1 MGKSTKNDYICKI
14 IEFNLTKRIMKKY
27 FFLLGAAA
35 VMAFAA
41 SCNQNNGTTTEAAAA
56 NDSTIVA
63 GSIVYFNMDKVME
76 GYDMANDLN
85 SVFETKT
92 SGIQAEIDRRGKKLE
107 KDANDFQ
114 NKVDKGLL
122 TTSVAQA
129 QYQKLQ
135 EQQQSYQQYAMRKQ
149 QEMAEEQQVMMNQIA
164 NAIAEYVQQFNE
176 ERQYAMIIATGGS
189 ILSTPVVTADAR
201 LDITDELLE
210 GLNAEYIKTKD
221 AAKK

>member
-1 MGKSTKNDYICKI
+1 
-14 IEFNLTKRIMKKY
+14 MKKNLIL
-27 FFLLGAAA
+27 FGAAA
-35 VMAFAA
+35 LVAIAV
-41 SCNQNNGTTTEAAAA
+41 SCNQNQTAAPAGTAAK
-56 NDSTIVA
+56 DSVAVA

-107 KDANDFQ
+107 KDAADFQ

-122 TTSVAQA
+122 TQSVAQA

-135 EQQQSYQQYAMRKQ
+135 EQQQSYQQYVVTKQ

-164 NAIAEYVQQFNE
+164 NAIAEYVAEYNE
-176 ERQYAMIIATGGS
+176 TRGYAMILASAGS
-189 ILSTPVVTADAR
+189 ILSTPVVTADPK
-201 LDITDELLE
+201 LDITEDLLA
-210 GLNAEYIKTKD
+210 GLNAAYIKTKESS
-221 AAKK
+221 KK

>member
-1 MGKSTKNDYICKI
+1 
-14 IEFNLTKRIMKKY
+14 MKKT
-27 FFLLGAAA
+27 LIVCGAAA
-35 VMAFAA
+35 LLALAA
-41 SCNQNNGTTTEAAAA
+41 SCNQNQTTAPDTAAAT
-56 NDSTIVA
+56 DSTAVA
-63 GSIVYFNMDKVME
+63 GSIVFFNMDQVME

-107 KDANDFQ
+107 KDATDFQ

-135 EQQQSYQQYAMRKQ
+135 QQQQEYQEYAVRKQ

-164 NAIAEYVQQFNE
+164 NAIAEYVVEYNATH
-176 ERQYAMIIATGGS
+176 QYALILTTAGS
-189 ILSTPVVTADAR
+189 ILSTPVVAGDPS
-201 LDITDELLE
+201 LDITEDLLA
-210 GLNAEYIKTKD
+210 GLNAAYIKTKES
-221 AAKK
+221 AKK

>member
-1 MGKSTKNDYICKI
+1 
-14 IEFNLTKRIMKKY
+14 MKKTLII
-27 FFLLGAAA
+27 FGVAAA
-35 VMAFAA
+35 VVLAV
-41 SCNQNNGTTTEAAAA
+41 SCNQNNGTATQAAPAQ
-56 NDSTIVA
+56 DSTAGA
-63 GSIVYFNMDKVME
+63 GSSVFFNLDKVLQ

-114 NKVDKGLL
+114 SKVDKGLL

-135 EQQQSYQQYAMRKQ
+135 QQQQEYQEYAVRKQ

-164 NAIAEYVQQFNE
+164 NAIAEFVE
-176 ERQYAMIIATGGS
+176 EYNQTHQYAMI
-189 ILSTPVVTADAR
+189 LSTSGNILTSPVVIGEDR
-201 LDITDELLE
+201 LDITEDLLA
-210 GLNAEYIKTKD
+210 GLNAAYIKTKETQ
-221 AAKK
+221 KK

>member
-1 MGKSTKNDYICKI
+1 
-14 IEFNLTKRIMKKY
+14 MKKTLIA
-27 FFLLGAAA
+27 FGAAA
-35 VMAFAA
+35 IL
-41 SCNQNNGTTTEAAAA
+41 AAAVSCQQNQTA
-56 NDSTIVA
+56 APAATAAKDSIAVA

-135 EQQQSYQQYAMRKQ
+135 QQQQEYQQYAMRKQ

-164 NAIAEYVQQFNE
+164 NAIAEYVVEFNAE
-176 ERQYAMIIATGGS
+176 HQYALILTTAGG
-189 ILSTPVVTADAR
+189 ILSTPVVAGVAK
-201 LDITDELLE
+201 LDITDEILA
-210 GLNAEYIKTKD
+210 GLNAAYIKTKQEN
-221 AAKK
+221 K

>member
-1 MGKSTKNDYICKI
+1 
-14 IEFNLTKRIMKKY
+14 MKKISI
-27 FFLLGAAA
+27 LAGVVA
-35 VMAFAA
+35 MAFAV
-41 SCNQNNGTTTEAAAA
+41 SCNQNQAAAPKEQA
-56 NDSTIVA
+56 AQDSVALAGA
-63 GSIVYFNMDKVME
+63 GSIVFFNMDEVMQ

-107 KDANDFQ
+107 KDATDFQ

-135 EQQQSYQQYAMRKQ
+135 QQQQDYQQYVVRKQ

-164 NAIAEYVQQFNE
+164 DAIAEYVKEYNAE
-176 ERQYAMIIATGGS
+176 HNYALILTTAGS
-189 ILSTPVVTADAR
+189 ILSTPVVTADPS
-201 LDITDELLE
+201 LDITEDLLA
-210 GLNAEYIKTKD
+210 GLNAAYIKTKE

>member
-1 MGKSTKNDYICKI
+1 
-14 IEFNLTKRIMKKY
+14 MKKTLIVCGADA
-27 FFLLGAAA
+27 LLAL
-35 VMAFAA
+35 AA
-41 SCNQNNGTTTEAAAA
+41 SCNQNQTTAPATAAAT
-56 NDSTIVA
+56 DSTAVA
-63 GSIVYFNMDKVME
+63 GSIVFFNMDQVME

-107 KDANDFQ
+107 KDATDFQ

-135 EQQQSYQQYAMRKQ
+135 QQQQEYQEYVVRKQ

-164 NAIAEYVQQFNE
+164 NAIAEYIQEYNAE
-176 ERQYAMIIATGGS
+176 HQYALILTTAGA
-189 ILSTPVVTADAR
+189 ILSTPVVAGDPK
-201 LDITDELLE
+201 LDITEDLLA
-210 GLNAEYIKTKD
+210 GLNAAYIKTKE
-221 AAKK
+221 ASKK

>member
-1 MGKSTKNDYICKI
+1 
-14 IEFNLTKRIMKKY
+14 MKKT
-27 FFLLGAAA
+27 LLIAGIAALA
-35 VMAFAA
+35 VFA
-41 SCNQNNGTTTEAAAA
+41 SCNQNQGGAAAA
-56 NDSTIVA
+56 SPVQDSTAVA
-63 GSIVYFNMDKVME
+63 GSIVFFNMDKVMS
-76 GYDMANDLN
+76 GYDMANDLT

-92 SGIQAEIDRRGKKLE
+92 AGIQAEIDRRGKKLE
-107 KDANDFQ
+107 KDAADFQ

-149 QEMAEEQQVMMNQIA
+149 QEMQEEQQVLMNQIA
-164 NAIAEYVQQFNE
+164 NAIAEYVEAYNAE
-176 ERQYAMIIATGGS
+176 KGYSMILATAGA
-189 ILSTPVVTADAR
+189 ILSTPVVTGDAR
-201 LDITDELLE
+201 LDITEDLLA

>member
-1 MGKSTKNDYICKI
+1 
-14 IEFNLTKRIMKKY
+14 MKKTLII
-27 FFLLGAAA
+27 FGVAAA
-35 VMAFAA
+35 VALAV
-41 SCNQNNGTTTEAAAA
+41 SCNQSNGTATQAAPAQ
-56 NDSTIVA
+56 DSTAVA
-63 GSIVYFNMDKVME
+63 GSIVFFNMDKVLE

-135 EQQQSYQQYAMRKQ
+135 QQQQEYQEYAVRKQ

-164 NAIAEYVQQFNE
+164 NAIAEFVTEYNE
-176 ERQYAMIIATGGS
+176 THQYALILSTSGN
-189 ILSTPVVTADAR
+189 ILSTPVVCGDPR
-201 LDITDELLE
+201 LDITEDFLA
-210 GLNAEYIKTKD
+210 GLNAAYIKTKETT
-221 AAKK
+221 KK

>member
-1 MGKSTKNDYICKI
+1 
-14 IEFNLTKRIMKKY
+14 MKKTLII
-27 FFLLGAAA
+27 FGVAAA
-35 VMAFAA
+35 VALAA
-41 SCNQNNGTTTEAAAA
+41 SCNQTNGTTTQAAPAQ
-56 NDSTIVA
+56 DSTAVA
-63 GSIVYFNMDKVME
+63 GSIVYFNMDKILE

-135 EQQQSYQQYAMRKQ
+135 QQQQEHQEYAVRKQ

-164 NAIAEYVQQFNE
+164 NAIAEFVTEYNE
-176 ERQYAMIIATGGS
+176 THQYALILSTSGN
-189 ILSTPVVTADAR
+189 ILSTPVVCGDPR
-201 LDITDELLE
+201 LDITEDFLA
-210 GLNAEYIKTKD
+210 GLNAAYIKTKETT
-221 AAKK
+221 KK

>member
-1 MGKSTKNDYICKI
+1 
-14 IEFNLTKRIMKKY
+14 MKKT
-27 FFLLGAAA
+27 LLIFGVAAA
-35 VMAFAA
+35 VAFAV
-41 SCNQNNGTTTEAAAA
+41 SCNQTTGNTTQAAPAQ
-56 NDSTIVA
+56 DSTAVA
-63 GSIVYFNMDKVME
+63 GSIVFFNMDKILE

-135 EQQQSYQQYAMRKQ
+135 QQQQEYQEYAVRKQ

-164 NAIAEYVQQFNE
+164 NAIAEFVTEYNE
-176 ERQYAMIIATGGS
+176 THQYALILSTSGN
-189 ILSTPVVTADAR
+189 ILSTPVVCCGDAR
-201 LDITDELLE
+201 LDITEDFLA
-210 GLNAEYIKTKD
+210 GLNAAYIKTKETQ
-221 AAKK
+221 KK

>member
-1 MGKSTKNDYICKI
+1 
-14 IEFNLTKRIMKKY
+14 MKKNLIL
-27 FFLLGAAA
+27 FGAAA
-35 VMAFAA
+35 LVAIAV
-41 SCNQNNGTTTEAAAA
+41 SCNQNQAAAPA
-56 NDSTIVA
+56 GAAAKDSVAVA

-107 KDANDFQ
+107 KDASDFQ

-122 TTSVAQA
+122 TQSVAQA

-135 EQQQSYQQYAMRKQ
+135 EQQQSYQQYVVNKQ

-164 NAIAEYVQQFNE
+164 NAISEYVVEYNE
-176 ERQYAMIIATGGS
+176 THNYAMILATAGA
-189 ILSTPVVTADAR
+189 ILSTPVVTADPK
-201 LDITDELLE
+201 LDITEDLLA
-210 GLNAEYIKTKD
+210 GLNAAYIKTKESS
-221 AAKK
+221 KK

>member
-1 MGKSTKNDYICKI
+1 
-14 IEFNLTKRIMKKY
+14 MKKTLIAAGVA
-27 FFLLGAAA
+27 LLA
-35 VMAFAA
+35 VLS
-41 SCNQNNGTTTEAAAA
+41 SCNQNQGAGTSAAACQ
-56 NDSTIVA
+56 DSTAVA
-63 GSIVYFNMDKVME
+63 GSIVFFNMDKIME
-76 GYDMANDLN
+76 GYDMANDLT

-135 EQQQSYQQYAMRKQ
+135 QQQQDYQQYAMRKQ

-164 NAIAEYVQQFNE
+164 NAIQEYVDEYNAE
-176 ERQYAMIIATGGS
+176 KGYAMIIATAGS
-189 ILSTPVVTADAR
+189 VLSTPVVTGSSS
-201 LDITDELLE
+201 LDITEELLA
-210 GLNAEYIKTKD
+210 GLNAAYIKTKD
-221 AAKK
+221 AK

>member
-1 MGKSTKNDYICKI
+1 
-14 IEFNLTKRIMKKY
+14 MKKNLIL
-27 FFLLGAAA
+27 FGAAA
-35 VMAFAA
+35 LLALAV
-41 SCNQNNGTTTEAAAA
+41 SCNQNQAAAPA
-56 NDSTIVA
+56 GAAAKDSVAVA

-107 KDANDFQ
+107 KDASDFQ

-122 TTSVAQA
+122 TQSVAQA

-135 EQQQSYQQYAMRKQ
+135 EQQQSYQQYVVNKQ

-164 NAIAEYVQQFNE
+164 NAIAEYVVEFNQE
-176 ERQYAMIIATGGS
+176 HNYAMILATAGN
-189 ILSTPVVTADAR
+189 ILSTPVVTADPK
-201 LDITDELLE
+201 LDITEDLLA
-210 GLNAEYIKTKD
+210 GLNAAYIKTKESS
-221 AAKK
+221 KK